1 MLFTRSQLNTNGRT
15 TMDQNIMTAGGVGLQ
30 VGELLAPF
38 IIALISLVVTL
49 WFKDYAAKIAKGM
62 AFQMNKSFAEGD
74 KVILDGEKALIVKI
88 GLTETV
94 FGITKE
100 NGDYHWR
107 FVPNERIP
115 LLKLEKVIFD
125 NAPEK
130 NGHDVKLNREMIE
143 QNRELIEKTLKEK

>member
-1 MLFTRSQLNTNGRT
+1 MNN
-15 TMDQNIMTAGGVGLQ
+15 DIMTAASVGTN
-30 VGELLAPF
+30 VGELLTPF

-49 WFKDYAAKIAKGM
+49 WFKDYAAKIAKGL

-94 FGITKE
+94 FGITKD

-125 NAPEK
+125 NTPNK
-130 NGHDVKLNREMIE
+130 NGHKTDLNKELILENKAMIE
-143 QNRELIEKTLKEK
+143 AILKKEK

>member
-1 MLFTRSQLNTNGRT
+1 MDTEILNAT
-15 TMDQNIMTAGGVGLQ
+15 DVGLQ
-30 VGELLAPF
+30 VGELATPF

-49 WFKDYAAKIAKGM
+49 WFKDYATKIAKGM

-88 GLTETV
+88 GLNETV

-125 NAPEK
+125 NTPHENGEK
-130 NGHDVKLNREMIE
+130 TELNKEAILQNKAMIE
-143 QNRELIEKTLKEK
+143 EILNKEK

>member
-1 MLFTRSQLNTNGRT
+1 MDTEILNAT
-15 TMDQNIMTAGGVGLQ
+15 DVGLQ
-30 VGELLAPF
+30 VGELATPF

-49 WFKDYAAKIAKGM
+49 WFKDYATKIAKGM

-125 NAPEK
+125 NTPHENGEK
-130 NGHDVKLNREMIE
+130 TSLNKEAILQNKAMIE
-143 QNRELIEKTLKEK
+143 EILNKEK

>member
-1 MLFTRSQLNTNGRT
+1 
-15 TMDQNIMTAGGVGLQ
+15 MDTEIMNATGVGLQ
-30 VGELLAPF
+30 VGELLTPF

-49 WFKDYAAKIAKGM
+49 WFKDYATKIAKGM
-62 AFQMNKSFAEGD
+62 SFQMNKSFGEGD
-74 KVILDGEKALIVKI
+74 KVILDGERALIVKI

-125 NAPEK
+125 NTPHTNGEK
-130 NGHDVKLNREMIE
+130 TDLNKEAILQNKAMIE
-143 QNRELIEKTLKEK
+143 EILKKEK

>member
-1 MLFTRSQLNTNGRT
+1 METE
-15 TMDQNIMTAGGVGLQ
+15 IMSASGVGLQ
-30 VGELLAPF
+30 VGELLTPF
-38 IIALISLVVTL
+38 IIALVSLVVTL
-49 WFKDYAAKIAKGM
+49 WFKDYATKIAKGM
-62 AFQMNKSFAEGD
+62 AFQMNKSFGEGD

-115 LLKLEKVIFD
+115 ILKLEKVIFD
-125 NAPEK
+125 NTPHENGEK
-130 NGHDVKLNREMIE
+130 TELNKEAILQNKAMIE
-143 QNRELIEKTLKEK
+143 EILNKEK

>member
-1 MLFTRSQLNTNGRT
+1 METE
-15 TMDQNIMTAGGVGLQ
+15 IMSASGVGLQ
-30 VGELLAPF
+30 VGELLTPF
-38 IIALISLVVTL
+38 IIALVSLVVTL
-49 WFKDYAAKIAKGM
+49 WFKDYATKIAKGM
-62 AFQMNKSFAEGD
+62 AFQMNKSFGEGD

-115 LLKLEKVIFD
+115 ILKLEKVIFD
-125 NAPEK
+125 NTPHE
-130 NGHDVKLNREMIE
+130 NGAKTELNKEAILENKAMIEEILNRE
-143 QNRELIEKTLKEK
+143 K

>member
-1 MLFTRSQLNTNGRT
+1 
-15 TMDQNIMTAGGVGLQ
+15 MDQNIMTAGGVGLQ

-38 IIALISLVVTL
+38 IIALVSLVVTL

-130 NGHDVKLNREMIE
+130 NGHDVKLNRELIE

>member
-1 MLFTRSQLNTNGRT
+1 
-15 TMDQNIMTAGGVGLQ
+15 MDTEIMNATGVGLQ
-30 VGELLAPF
+30 VGELLTPF

-49 WFKDYAAKIAKGM
+49 WFKDYATKIAKGM
-62 AFQMNKSFAEGD
+62 AFQMNKSFGEGD
-74 KVILDGEKALIVKI
+74 KVILDGERALIVKI

-94 FGITKE
+94 FGITKD

-125 NAPEK
+125 NTPHE
-130 NGHDVKLNREMIE
+130 NGEATKLNKEEILKNKAMIE
-143 QNRELIEKTLKEK
+143 DILKKEK

>member
-1 MLFTRSQLNTNGRT
+1 METE
-15 TMDQNIMTAGGVGLQ
+15 IMSASGVGLQ
-30 VGELLAPF
+30 VGELLTPF
-38 IIALISLVVTL
+38 IIALVSLVVTL
-49 WFKDYAAKIAKGM
+49 WFKDYATKIAKGM
-62 AFQMNKSFAEGD
+62 AFQMNKSFGEGD

-125 NAPEK
+125 NTPHE
-130 NGHDVKLNREMIE
+130 NGAKTELNKEAILENKAMIEEILNRE
-143 QNRELIEKTLKEK
+143 K

>member
-1 MLFTRSQLNTNGRT
+1 
-15 TMDQNIMTAGGVGLQ
+15 MDTEIMNATDVGLQ
-30 VGELLAPF
+30 VGELATPF

-49 WFKDYAAKIAKGM
+49 WFKDYATKIAKGM

-125 NAPEK
+125 NTPHENGEK
-130 NGHDVKLNREMIE
+130 TELNKEAILQNKAMIE
-143 QNRELIEKTLKEK
+143 EILNKEK

>member
-1 MLFTRSQLNTNGRT
+1 MN
-15 TMDQNIMTAGGVGLQ
+15 DIMTAGGVGIQ
-30 VGELLAPF
+30 VGELLTPF
-38 IIALISLVVTL
+38 IIALVSLVVTL
-49 WFKDYAAKIAKGM
+49 WFKDYAAKIAKGL

-115 LLKLEKVIFD
+115 ILKLEKVIFD
-125 NAPEK
+125 NTPNE
-130 NGHDVKLNREMIE
+130 NGHKAELNKELILENKAMIE
-143 QNRELIEKTLKEK
+143 KILKEK

>member
-1 MLFTRSQLNTNGRT
+1 MNN
-15 TMDQNIMTAGGVGLQ
+15 DIMTAASVGTN
-30 VGELLAPF
+30 VGELLTPF

-49 WFKDYAAKIAKGM
+49 WFKDYAAKIAKGL

-94 FGITKE
+94 FGITKD

-125 NAPEK
+125 NTPNK
-130 NGHDVKLNREMIE
+130 NGHKADLNKELILENKAMIE
-143 QNRELIEKTLKEK
+143 AILKKEK

>member
-1 MLFTRSQLNTNGRT
+1 MNPE
-15 TMDQNIMTAGGVGLQ
+15 IMTAGGVGIE
-30 VGELLAPF
+30 VAELLTPF
-38 IIALISLVVTL
+38 IIALLSLVVTL

-100 NGDYHWR
+100 GGDYHWR

-125 NAPEK
+125 NTPAE
-130 NGHDVKLNREMIE
+130 NGHKAELNKELILENKAMIE
-143 QNRELIEKTLKEK
+143 AILKKEK

>member
-1 MLFTRSQLNTNGRT
+1 
-15 TMDQNIMTAGGVGLQ
+15 MTAASVGTN
-30 VGELLAPF
+30 VGELLTPF

-49 WFKDYAAKIAKGM
+49 WFKDYAAKIAKGL

-94 FGITKE
+94 FGITKD

-125 NAPEK
+125 NTPSK
-130 NGHDVKLNREMIE
+130 NGHKADLNKELILENKAMIE
-143 QNRELIEKTLKEK
+143 AILKKEK

>member
-1 MLFTRSQLNTNGRT
+1 
-15 TMDQNIMTAGGVGLQ
+15 MDTEIMNATDVGLQ
-30 VGELLAPF
+30 VGELATPF

-49 WFKDYAAKIAKGM
+49 WFKDYATKIAKGM

-74 KVILDGEKALIVKI
+74 KVILDGEKSLIVKI

-125 NAPEK
+125 NTPHENGEK
-130 NGHDVKLNREMIE
+130 TELNKEAILQNKAMIE
-143 QNRELIEKTLKEK
+143 EILNKEK

>member
-1 MLFTRSQLNTNGRT
+1 MNQ
-15 TMDQNIMTAGGVGLQ
+15 DIMTAGGVGIEVATL
-30 VGELLAPF
+30 VTPF
-38 IIALISLVVTL
+38 VIALISLVVTL

-130 NGHDVKLNREMIE
+130 NGHDVKLNRELIE

>member
-1 MLFTRSQLNTNGRT
+1 
-15 TMDQNIMTAGGVGLQ
+15 MTAASVGTN
-30 VGELLAPF
+30 VGELLTPF

-49 WFKDYAAKIAKGM
+49 WFKDYAAKIAKGL

-94 FGITKE
+94 FGITKD

-125 NAPEK
+125 NTPNK
-130 NGHDVKLNREMIE
+130 NGHKTDLNKELILENKAMIE
-143 QNRELIEKTLKEK
+143 AILKKEK

>member
-1 MLFTRSQLNTNGRT
+1 
-15 TMDQNIMTAGGVGLQ
+15 MTAASVGTN
-30 VGELLAPF
+30 VGELLTPF

-94 FGITKE
+94 FGITKD

-125 NAPEK
+125 NTPNK
-130 NGHDVKLNREMIE
+130 NGHKTDLNKELILENKAMIE
-143 QNRELIEKTLKEK
+143 AILKKEK